1 MKAADDLGGALR
13 IGAIQ
18 LDGAAWLAPLSG
30 ATDAGFRRIARR
42 FGAGAVVSEMVAS
55 DELVAGS
62 EEARLR
68 AEGTG
73 IHPHVVQLAGCSPAW
88 MAEAARLVAGS
99 GADVVDINMGC
110 PAKRVVGGFAGSALM
125 RDLEVAERL
134 IAATVRAVSVPVTV
148 KMRLG
153 WDDESRNAA
162 DLARRAES
170 VGARAVTVHGRTRR
184 QFYKGWADWAAIAEV
199 VRAVR
204 IPVIANGD
212 VCSLADAR
220 RCLAVSGAAGVV
232 IGRAALGR
240 PWLVGAITAGL
251 AGSRPVEPSGPAK
264 AAVAVEHYDD
274 LLFRYGRAV
283 GVRHARKHLA
293 AYADEAARSGFIVP
307 EHERRDLVTT
317 DDAAFAR
324 GILGRLFDRPERVAA

>member
-1 MKAADDLGGALR
+1 
-13 IGAIQ
+13 
-18 LDGAAWLAPLSG
+18 
-30 ATDAGFRRIARR
+30 
-42 FGAGAVVSEMVAS
+42 
-55 DELVAGS
+55 
-62 EEARLR
+62 
-68 AEGTG
+68 
-73 IHPHVVQLAGCSPAW
+73 
-88 MAEAARLVAGS
+88 
-99 GADVVDINMGC
+99 
-110 PAKRVVGGFAGSALM
+110 M
-125 RDLEVAERL
+125 RDLDVAERL

-251 AGSRPVEPSGPAK
+251 AGSRPVEPSGPDK

>member
-1 MKAADDLGGALR
+1 
-13 IGAIQ
+13 
-18 LDGAAWLAPLSG
+18 
-30 ATDAGFRRIARR
+30 
-42 FGAGAVVSEMVAS
+42 
-55 DELVAGS
+55 
-62 EEARLR
+62 
-68 AEGTG
+68 
-73 IHPHVVQLAGCSPAW
+73 
-88 MAEAARLVAGS
+88 
-99 GADVVDINMGC
+99 MGC

-125 RDLEVAERL
+125 RDLDVAERL

-184 QFYKGWADWAAIAEV
+184 QFYKGRADWAAIADV

-220 RCLAVSGAAGVV
+220 RCLAISGAAGVV

-240 PWLVGAITAGL
+240 PWLVGAIAAGL

-317 DDAAFAR
+317 DDAALAR
-324 GILGRLFDRPERVAA
+324 GILGRLFHRPERAAA